1 MLISQQGTDAK
12 GGGTFSGETGGM
24 IKSYGNVYADKGAI
38 SNCTPITQHESSTSF
53 DCYEVASRDEQ
64 VPGSVKALVG
74 GTAYNNFDTNS
85 SLMYTY
91 KPAAATQV
99 PAVVMGWTGAGRLDK
114 GDFKWTFT
122 SSDDSSYAI
131 NAALSA
137 AIDSYQSKMVGISAE

>member
-91 KPAAATQV
+91 EPDVATRV

-131 NAALSA
+131 NAALST
-137 AIDSYQSKMVGISAE
+137 AIDSDQSKMVGISAE